1 MAGRAAGAKRAGR
14 GRLGVVLPSFLPLK
28 SKSSA
33 PGGTRA
39 AAPGRLCCQPLRG
52 GDRARRRTWASG
64 AATPPSDT
72 GRRRRPEQTIGGAR
86 PHLPLRLLG
95 RWAAAGPR
103 AWLALGRP
111 LVVSQSGGR
120 LQRRALGGRA
130 FPPVDSEC
138 TARRRGDTPS
148 PPEWPAP
155 GERLSWRLHPGSPTH
170 PMPRGSRLR
179 RCARLRGGRPGLR
192 LLPCLST
199 SNFRATSEQL
209 KGRAETAGQGTP
221 ACPRASAAFASSR
234 PPRPRLAAAT
244 SAVTSPEPIGIF
256 CVASPPF
263 V

>member
-72 GRRRRPEQTIGGAR
+72 GRRRWPEQTIGGAR

-111 LVVSQSGGR
+111 LVVSRAGGCK
-120 LQRRALGGRA
+120 RRALGGRA
-130 FPPVDSEC
+130 FPPGDSEC
-138 TARRRGDTPS
+138 AARRRGDTPS

-155 GERLSWRLHPGSPTH
+155 GERLSWRLHPGSTAHPT
-170 PMPRGSRLR
+170 PRGSRLR
-179 RCARLRGGRPGLR
+179 RCARLRGGRPGFR

>member
-1 MAGRAAGAKRAGR
+1 MAGRAAGAERAGR
-14 GRLGVVLPSFLPLK
+14 GRLGVVLPSFLPSFEIKILG
-28 SKSSA
+28 SWRSAGGGPGETLLSAAARRRSSSA
-33 PGGTRA
+33 VHVGFRRGDPVRRHRPAKVAGADNRGRA
-39 AAPGRLCCQPLRG
+39 AASPTPALGALGGR
-52 GDRARRRTWASG
+52 RAEGVAGSG
-64 AATPPSDT
+64 AAV
-72 GRRRRPEQTIGGAR
+72 R
-86 PHLPLRLLG
+86 
-95 RWAAAGPR
+95 
-103 AWLALGRP
+103 
-111 LVVSQSGGR
+111 SQSGGR
-120 LQRRALGGRA
+120 LQGRALGGRA
-130 FPPVDSEC
+130 FPPGGSEC
-138 TARRRGDTPS
+138 AARRRGDTPS

-155 GERLSWRLHPGSPTH
+155 GERLSWRLHPRSPAH
-170 PMPRGSRLR
+170 PTPRGSRLR
-179 RCARLRGGRPGLR
+179 RCARLHGGRPGLR